1 MPEKLAFGGPFRQ
14 MLKKCLRPGR
24 KLPAR
29 LCRAQAAD
37 KVWVQGPPRLV
48 NHSRFPDGCAH
59 GFAAPLRVALRF
71 AQHSTEH
78 ALPFGAPKPYA
89 AAFLRAS
96 EGRKKR
102 SSPHHQG
109 FFNGLRPAK
118 PGDMDSFS
126 EGAQVFRA
134 FP

>member
-48 NHSRFPDGCAH
+48 NHSRVPDGCVH
-59 GFAAPLRVALRF
+59 GL
-71 AQHSTEH
+71 
-78 ALPFGAPKPYA
+78 LPRYG
-89 AAFLRAS
+89 LLCAS
-96 EGRKKR
+96 RN
-102 SSPHHQG
+102 SP
-109 FFNGLRPAK
+109 
-118 PGDMDSFS
+118 
-126 EGAQVFRA
+126 
-134 FP
+134 